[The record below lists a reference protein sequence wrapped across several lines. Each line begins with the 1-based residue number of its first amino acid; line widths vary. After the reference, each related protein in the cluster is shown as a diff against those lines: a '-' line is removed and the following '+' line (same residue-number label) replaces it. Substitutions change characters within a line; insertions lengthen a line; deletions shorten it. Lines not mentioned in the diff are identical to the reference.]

1 MKNSRGL
8 PCFSIFFKAL
18 FLVGSDIPGLQLLS
32 GLKYL
37 KREMQINPMTH
48 KPPEKLIVLMSGGID
63 SPVAAHLV
71 LESGFDIIPLHF
83 DNSPFTDAENE
94 KRVLD
99 LLERLQQLHPGQVW
113 PLIIVDHGKNLIEF
127 ANKAERKLN
136 CIFCRRMMFRIAS
149 EFAKEKGAV
158 GIVTGESLGQ
168 VASQTLPNLMVVSQ
182 ASKYPLIRP
191 LLSYDKNDISA
202 IARKIGT
209 FDISTRPIVC
219 CRIVPERPE
228 TRANM
233 AFVEAEETKVDVPK
247 LVHESVKNARR
258 LD

>member
-1 MKNSRGL
+1 M
-8 PCFSIFFKAL
+8 
-18 FLVGSDIPGLQLLS
+18 
-32 GLKYL
+32 
-37 KREMQINPMTH
+37 
-48 KPPEKLIVLMSGGID
+48 KLIALMSGGID

-71 LESGFDIIPLHF
+71 LENGFDIIPLHF
-83 DNSPFTDAENE
+83 DNSPFTDEANE

-99 LLERLQQLHPGQVW
+99 LLERLRELHPGQVGH
-113 PLIIVDHGKNLIEF
+113 LHIVDHGKNLIEF

-136 CIFCRRMMFRIAS
+136 CVFCRRMMFRIAS
-149 EFAKEKGAV
+149 EFAEKEGAL

-168 VASQTLPNLMVVSQ
+168 VASQTLPNLMVVSK
-182 ASKYPLIRP
+182 ASKYPLVRP

-209 FDISTRPIVC
+209 FEISTRPIVC

-228 TRANM
+228 TRARLG
-233 AFVEAEETKVDVPK
+233 FVESEEAKIDVPR

-258 LD
+258 ID